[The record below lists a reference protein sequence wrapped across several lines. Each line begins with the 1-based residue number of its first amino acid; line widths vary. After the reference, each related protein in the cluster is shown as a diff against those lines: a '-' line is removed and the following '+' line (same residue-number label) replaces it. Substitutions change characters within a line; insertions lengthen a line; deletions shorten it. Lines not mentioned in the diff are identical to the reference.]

1 VSRITRD
8 LFRVTGLAKYVRSFE
23 TEKEA
28 LDYLTGNA

>member
-1 VSRITRD
+1 
-8 LFRVTGLAKYVRSFE
+8 VTGLAKYVRTFE